1 MFRKEIKVLDC
12 TIRDGGLIN
21 NYQFG
26 SDFVKTV
33 YRAAC
38 DSGVDYV
45 ELGKK
50 LAESDDYTRDK
61 WGPWNFCDDDDL
73 RSVID
78 SYPTE
83 NPPAVAVM
91 YDVGRVDVSALQP
104 ADASPIDMIRTA
116 CYVADIDKGLDLVK
130 RTKDLGYETTL
141 NIMAPSVAI
150 ETDLVEGLKQ
160 VDEVPEL
167 DFLYLVDS
175 YGAFYS
181 EQVTAYVEMY
191 RTHAPS
197 KELGFHAH
205 NNQQLAFANTQ
216 QAIIDGVNLLDATVN
231 GIGRGAG
238 NCNLELL
245 LNFLKNPKFDVRPIY
260 KAIQEAFVPLRKEIE
275 WGYNDIYGVSGTLN
289 QHPRDAMKQRANKKI
304 QDDCYDFYVESKRID
319 DAGVS

>member
-1 MFRKEIKVLDC
+1 MYREELKVLDC

-26 SDFVKTV
+26 MDFVKTV
-33 YRAAC
+33 YQAAC

-50 LAESDDYTRDK
+50 LAESDDYTRAK

-73 RSVID
+73 RAVVD
-78 SYPTE
+78 SYPVE
-83 NPPAVAVM
+83 NGPKVAVM
-91 YDVGRVDVSALQP
+91 YDVGRVDVGALQP
-104 ADASPIDMIRTA
+104 ADASPVGMIRTA

-150 ETDLVEGLKQ
+150 ETDLVEGLAQ
-160 VDEVPEL
+160 VDEVPEV

-181 EQVTAYVEMY
+181 EQVTAYVAMY
-191 RTHAPS
+191 RKYAPS

-216 QAIIDGVNLLDATVN
+216 QAIIDGVNLLDATIN

-260 KAIQEAFVPLRKEIE
+260 KAIQAAFVPLRREIE
-275 WGYNDIYGVSGTLN
+275 WGYNDIYGISGTLN
-289 QHPRDAMKQRANKKI
+289 QHPRDAMKQRANPEI
-304 QDDCYDFYVESKRID
+304 RDDCYDFYVESMQLD
-319 DAGVS
+319 VS